1 MEAKAKNDYTTISL
15 KKSELLKRVKIYA
28 IEHDVELKDLIEEIF
43 SDFLKRNN
51 TGEALK

>member
-28 IEHDVELKDLIEEIF
+28 IEHDLELKDLMEQIF
-43 SDFLKRNN
+43 SDFLERINQEEGK
-51 TGEALK
+51 